1 MGNPRACSCSAAD
14 IHEANS
20 SQQPAASS
28 QSSQGIIW
36 SDEGINNE
44 IVCVAN
50 NEPKRDRNQSKKY
63 MDSEGAVF
71 THAFN
76 TLSSQRVLG
85 LQVP

>member
-1 MGNPRACSCSAAD
+1 MRFA
-14 IHEANS
+14 
-20 SQQPAASS
+20 
-28 QSSQGIIW
+28 
-36 SDEGINNE
+36 E

-71 THAFN
+71 THTFK
-76 TLSSQRVLG
+76 LEGVWVQ